1 MNNLLAGTLN
11 ENLGNIVTKLNTL
24 MDSFWI
30 YVIMALAAVVVI
42 WGAYVGIKI
51 AVAHRNEEKINARGM
66 VKKSAYRHRNH
77 LRNRGRR
84 AAAHK
89 RLVGM
94 GRHRGQ
100 RYGECGNADEYG
112 VFGIRRKQFACGVAE
127 R

>member
-30 YVIMALAAVVVI
+30 YIIMALAAVVVI

-66 VKKSAYRHRNH
+66 VKNLIIGIVIIFVVAMGAPLLINGLSAW
-77 LRNRGRR
+77 
-84 AAAHK
+84 
-89 RLVGM
+89 VGI
-94 GRHRGQ
+94 G
-100 RYGECGNADEYG
+100 A
-112 VFGIRRKQFACGVAE
+112 
-127 R
+127 